1 MSTKSSLPSHIKK
14 LYHATYVAYKE
25 SIISEGLKTGKTSNW
40 NGMDC
45 CGVIYLADDVDV
57 AGSFAECA
65 DLVDDDV
72 LDSGVCVFEVNV
84 KSLDRSLFNEDPNIL
99 FEDDDE
105 VNSFIYTEDIPP
117 SALKLVVENY

>member
-1 MSTKSSLPSHIKK
+1 MSTKPVLPVHIKK
-14 LYHATYVAYKE
+14 LYHATYGVYKN
-25 SIISEGLKTGKTSNW
+25 SILSEGLKAGKNPNW

-72 LDSGVCVFEVNV
+72 LNSGICVFEVNV
-84 KSLDRSLFNEDPNIL
+84 KSLDRSLFDGDPNIL

-105 VNSFIYTEDIPP
+105 VNSFIYPEDIPP
-117 SALKLVVENY
+117 SALKLFVENY

>member
-14 LYHATYVAYKE
+14 LYHATYGVYKE
-25 SIISEGLKTGKTSNW
+25 SIISEGLKTGKSSNW
-40 NGMDC
+40 GGMES
-45 CGVIYLADDVDV
+45 CGVIYLADDLDV

-84 KSLDRSLFNEDPNIL
+84 KSLDRSLFDGDPNIL

-105 VNSFIYTEDIPP
+105 VNSFIYPEDIPP
-117 SALKLVVENY
+117 SALKLFVENY